1 MSNSDISQLRAQLAE
16 MERPSLKKTR
26 GSLREAFR
34 AQSLSEFRAAFA
46 VCGMNESELGR
57 HLGISRQYV
66 NDMLNGRRIVQDWVL
81 RAMPREAR
89 MRVAKGYVGSLDFDP
104 PSASGWR

>member
-1 MSNSDISQLRAQLAE
+1 MSNSDVSLLRAQLAE
-16 MERPSLKKTR
+16 LERPTLAKTR
-26 GSLREAFR
+26 GSLRDAFKG
-34 AQSLSEFRAAFA
+34 QSLSEFRAAFDA
-46 VCGMNESELGR
+46 SGMKEAELAR

-89 MRVAKGYVGSLDFDP
+89 VRVAKGYVGSIEPDT
-104 PSASGWR
+104 ASGWR